1 LRAIQQ
7 KRRKALSQFHTSEP
21 VEGVFPRKTFLA
33 AAGGFL
39 AAAIGLPVLIDEL
52 AASAPAA
59 APAEIDLGPVTAF
72 PAGEYTV
79 TTFVSDPAASPVSRR
94 AAFIRNNGLVRGR
107 PSFTI
112 LSSRCTHVGCP
123 TQPNGLLLR
132 GGRSVAHTPAGDV
145 TVVPVRPA
153 GFGCPC
159 HGSQFDLEGNRT
171 AGPAVRAL
179 DRYRFSIVDGRLV
192 LGEPFSVSR
201 VQGAGANARIAAF
214 PLRDPGQPVS
224 GPEALLYPIGAG
236 R

>member
-1 LRAIQQ
+1 LE
-7 KRRKALSQFHTSEP
+7 TSDR
-21 VEGVFPRKTFLA
+21 VEGVFPRRTLLV

-39 AAAIGLPVLIDEL
+39 AAAIGLPILIDEL
-52 AASAPAA
+52 AATAPAA
-59 APAEIDLGPVTAF
+59 ARSQIDLGPVTAF

-79 TTFVSDPAASPVSRR
+79 TTFASDPTAGAVSRR
-94 AAFIRNNGLVRGR
+94 AAYVRNNGLVGGR

-123 TQPNGLLLR
+123 TQPNGLQLPAR
-132 GGRSVAHTPAGDV
+132 RSVAHTPAGDV
-145 TVVPVRPA
+145 SVVPTRPA

-179 DRYRFSIVDGRLV
+179 DRYRFSIAGGRLV

-201 VQGAGANARIAAF
+201 VEGTGANARITAF
-214 PLRDPGQPVS
+214 PLRDPGEPVT
-224 GPEALLYPIGAG
+224 GPEALLYPIEAG